1 MGAALPTWDHI
12 SFLFPLFDTHYIFL
26 HKERKKVKLL
36 SLVRFFATPWTVAYK
51 ASPSMGFSRQE
62 YWSGLP
68 FPSPG
73 DLPTPGIEPRSPAFQ
88 ADALTSEPRVKPTY
102 FSIKTRNKLCES
114 GKGGRILVGPWED
127 CVLLTAVLL
136 LLACGWKSWFCIC
149 FVECSGRFHL
159 WNSVWDRHCFFC
171 EIQNNSSC
179 KFTGARSLFFSS
191 P

>member
-1 MGAALPTWDHI
+1 MGEVDQFRGSGVKITTDACLEFHISPHGSSTADFDHI
-12 SFLFPLFDTHYIFL
+12 SFLFSLFDTHYVFL

-73 DLPTPGIEPRSPAFQ
+73 DLPNSGIEPRSLAFQ
-88 ADALTSEPRVKPTY
+88 ADALTSEPGGKPAY
-102 FSIKTRNKLCES
+102 FSIKTRNKPCES

-127 CVLLTAVLL
+127 CVLLHSHVQL
-136 LLACGWKSWFCIC
+136 LLAYGRKS
-149 FVECSGRFHL
+149 
-159 WNSVWDRHCFFC
+159 
-171 EIQNNSSC
+171 
-179 KFTGARSLFFSS
+179 
-191 P
+191 